1 MAGNVVKMR
10 QRFLS
15 AAEIDVVFA
24 KAARIKARE
33 RVRREELALYS
44 LPLWRFIRRGR
55 QASRLLDAQVAL
67 CAAENAVREAGARRS
82 AARGGA

>member
-1 MAGNVVKMR
+1 MSGDVVKMR
-10 QRFLS
+10 PRFLS
-15 AAEIDVVFA
+15 AVEIDVIFA

-33 RVRREELALYS
+33 RVQREELALYS

-55 QASRLLDAQVAL
+55 QASRILDARVAL
-67 CAAENAVREAGARRS
+67 CAAENAVREAEARRS

>member
-1 MAGNVVKMR
+1 MSGDIVRMR
-10 QRFLS
+10 PRFLS
-15 AAEIDVVFA
+15 GVEIDVVFA

-44 LPLWRFIRRGR
+44 LPLWRFIRRSR

-67 CAAENAVREAGARRS
+67 CAAENAVREAETRRS
-82 AARGGA
+82 AARGEA

>member
-1 MAGNVVKMR
+1 MSGDIVRMR
-10 QRFLS
+10 PRFLS
-15 AAEIDVVFA
+15 VGEVDVVFA

-44 LPLWRFIRRGR
+44 LPLWRFIRRSR

-67 CAAENAVREAGARRS
+67 CAAENSVREAEARR
-82 AARGGA
+82 ATARGGA